1 MIECEICGRQ
11 CKNELALAMHVTRAH
26 QMTTEQYVK
35 EYTELNKNCKL
46 CGKHS
51 RFISIAKGFAP
62 LCEHCG
68 RAKTLDTY
76 IILFGKEEGT
86 KRFNVYRETSN
97 GSLKNLIRKYGE
109 EEGLKRHKER
119 SQKQSYLSSEQGWID
134 RFGEVEGK
142 RKFQELKDKRN
153 YSLKHCIEVYG
164 KEEGTRIHNE
174 WASKCKNNLEA
185 MIRKYGYDEGIKR
198 YELKIK
204 KQKQSQDREWLIQK
218 YGKEEGER
226 RYNRFL
232 KSRSTRWAK
241 GSKESISIFHKL
253 EALIN
258 EYYPNIERNEI
269 FMGDEDRYEWI
280 TYGTDYFYCIDF
292 CIPKYKI
299 AIEYNGIGFHPNP
312 VWKQTDVDKWNN
324 WKQVFTKT
332 DAETVYNADNKK
344 IAYLKEHGY
353 NTLVIWSDVKPE
365 ENVEKCWRFVDE
377 QIKRY
382 L

>member
-1 MIECEICGRQ
+1 MIECKICKRQ

-46 CGKHS
+46 CGEPS
-51 RFISIAKGFAP
+51 RFISIAKGYAP

-68 RAKTLDTY
+68 RVKSLDAFIVLY
-76 IILFGKEEGT
+76 GKEEG
-86 KRFNVYRETSN
+86 KQRYDKYIETSTS
-97 GSLKNLIRKYGE
+97 SLKNLKRKYGE
-109 EEGLKRHKER
+109 EEGQKIYEKRCKEASFR
-119 SQKQSYLSSEQGWID
+119 NSEKGYIA
-134 RFGEVEGK
+134 RFGEERGK
-142 RKFQELKDKRN
+142 QLFEDNKKKRN
-153 YSLKHCIEVYG
+153 RGLKFCIDTYG
-164 KEEGTRIHNE
+164 KEEGIKIHNE

-185 MIRKYGYDEGIKR
+185 MIRKYGYEEGIKR
-198 YELKIK
+198 YEIKIK

-232 KSRSTRWAK
+232 KSRSIKWAK
-241 GSKESISIFHKL
+241 GSKESIVIFHKL
-253 EALIN
+253 ESIIY
-258 EYYPNIERNEI
+258 EHYPNIQRHEI
-269 FMGDEDRYEWI
+269 FMGDEDRYEWV
-280 TYGTDYFYCIDF
+280 TYGTDYFYLIDF

-312 VWKQTDVDKWNN
+312 IWKQTNIDKWNN
-324 WKQVFTKT
+324 WHQIFSKT

-344 IAYLKEHGY
+344 IEYLKEQGY
-353 NTLVIWSDVKPE
+353 NTLVIWSDVEPS